1 MIQETLA
8 QMSSETGRSPQE
20 RDLMR
25 ILQLTVSLMEKGEYG
40 KAIHIMAIYEEN
52 FLKK

>member
-8 QMSSETGRSPQE
+8 QMSSDTSRSPME

-25 ILQLTVSLMEKGEYG
+25 ILQLTILLVEKGEYE
-40 KAIHIMAIYEEN
+40 KAKGIMAIYEEN